1 MAFLTSRNFITNVN
15 LNNLFHIVDP
25 SDPSQGNPAGSSY
38 KVSIEQIRDFYNQYY
53 VNVTGDTMTGDLI
66 LPNLTATTINV
77 TNLTGDTINVTNLTG
92 DTIFVDNLT
101 GVTANTG
108 TLVIYNTPTTDPSNN
123 QVLVRDSTTGI
134 VELKDFTY
142 YNFGLYVQTGDSATV
157 VNTIT
162 ETTLLDGGIGSLTVP
177 ANYFNPGDSFNV
189 KIGGVVS
196 ANNGNTIT
204 VSVKSGSV
212 ILGTITVTFTN
223 GVTNRSWDF
232 QTDFTIRTIGGP
244 TVASII
250 SNGTF
255 MYNVSSDVYG
265 GGFSTLNNTTFD
277 TTISNTLDFTV
288 TWGTAS
294 LANSIYSSMC
304 ILKKTF

>member
-77 TNLTGDTINVTNLTG
+77 TNLTGDTI
-92 DTIFVDNLT
+92 FVDNLT

-123 QVLVRDSTTGI
+123 NFLVRDTTTG
-134 VELKDFTY
+134 VVKTKDISN

-162 ETTLLDGGIGSLTVP
+162 ETTLLDGGIGSLSVP

-189 KIGGVVS
+189 KIGGIVS

-204 VSVKSGSV
+204 VSVKSGSL

-244 TVASII
+244 TVASIM

-255 MYNVSSDVYG
+255 MYNVNSDIYG

-277 TTISNTLDFTV
+277 TTVSNTLDFTV
-288 TWGTAS
+288 TWGSAS
-294 LANSIYSSMC
+294 VNNSIYSSMA

>member
-66 LPNLTATTINV
+66 LPNLTGN
-77 TNLTGDTINVTNLTG
+77 
-92 DTIFVDNLT
+92 TIFVDNLT

-123 QVLVRDSTTGI
+123 QVLVRDSATGI
-134 VELKDFTY
+134 VELKDFTH
-142 YNFGLYVQTGDSATV
+142 YNFGLFVQTGDSTTV

-162 ETTLLDGGIGSLTVP
+162 ETSILDGGIGSLTVP
-177 ANYFNPGDSFNV
+177 ANYFTPGDSFNI
-189 KIGGVVS
+189 KIGGIVS
-196 ANNGNTIT
+196 ANNGDTIT

-244 TVASII
+244 TVASIM

-255 MYNVSSDVYG
+255 MYNVSSDIYG

-288 TWGTAS
+288 TWGSAS
-294 LANSIYSSMC
+294 VNNSIYSSIA

>member
-66 LPNLTATTINV
+66 LPNLTGN
-77 TNLTGDTINVTNLTG
+77 
-92 DTIFVDNLT
+92 TIFVDNLT
-101 GVTANTG
+101 GVTTNTG

-123 QVLVRDSTTGI
+123 QVLVRDSATGI
-134 VELKDFTY
+134 VELKDFTH
-142 YNFGLYVQTGDSATV
+142 YNFGLFVQTGDSTTV

-162 ETTLLDGGIGSLTVP
+162 ETSILDGGIGSLTVP
-177 ANYFNPGDSFNV
+177 ANYFTPGDSFNI
-189 KIGGVVS
+189 KIGGIVS
-196 ANNGNTIT
+196 ANNGDTIT

-244 TVASII
+244 TVASIM

-255 MYNVSSDVYG
+255 MYNVSSDIYG

-288 TWGTAS
+288 TWGSAS
-294 LANSIYSSMC
+294 VNNSIYSSIA

>member
-66 LPNLTATTINV
+66 LPNLTGN
-77 TNLTGDTINVTNLTG
+77 
-92 DTIFVDNLT
+92 TIFVDNLT
-101 GVTANTG
+101 GVTTNTG

-134 VELKDFTY
+134 VELKDFTH
-142 YNFGLYVQTGDSATV
+142 YNFGLFVQTGDSTTV

-162 ETTLLDGGIGSLTVP
+162 ETSILDGGIGSLTVP
-177 ANYFNPGDSFNV
+177 ANYFTPGDSFNI
-189 KIGGVVS
+189 KIGGIVS
-196 ANNGNTIT
+196 ANNGDTIT

-244 TVASII
+244 TVASIM

-255 MYNVSSDVYG
+255 MYNVSSDIYG

-288 TWGTAS
+288 TWGSAS
-294 LANSIYSSMC
+294 VNNSIYSSIA

>member
-38 KVSIEQIRDFYNQYY
+38 KVSIEQIRNFYNQYY
-53 VNVTGDTMTGDLI
+53 VNVTGDTMIGDLI
-66 LPNLTATTINV
+66 LPNLTAT
-77 TNLTGDTINVTNLTG
+77 TINVTNLTG

-134 VELKDFTY
+134 VELKDFTH
-142 YNFGLYVQTGDSATV
+142 YNFGLFVQTGDSSTV

-162 ETTLLDGGIGSLTVP
+162 ETTILDGGIGSLSVS
-177 ANYFNPGDSFNV
+177 ANYFSPGDSFHV
-189 KIGGVVS
+189 KIGGIVS

-204 VSVKSGSV
+204 FSVKTGSV
-212 ILGTITVTFTN
+212 ILGTDTITFTN
-223 GVTNRSWDF
+223 GVTNRSWEF
-232 QTDFTIRTIGGP
+232 NCDFTVRTIGGP
-244 TVASII
+244 TVASIMT
-250 SNGTF
+250 NGTF
-255 MYNVSSDVYG
+255 MYNVASDIYG
-265 GGFSTLNNTTFD
+265 GGFITLNNTTFD
-277 TTISNTLDFTV
+277 TTNPNTLDFTV
-288 TWGTAS
+288 TWGSAS
-294 LANSIYSSMC
+294 LGNSIYSSMC

>member
-77 TNLTGDTINVTNLTG
+77 TNLTGDTI
-92 DTIFVDNLT
+92 FVDNLT

-134 VELKDFTY
+134 VELKDFTQ
-142 YNFGLYVQTGDSATV
+142 YNFGLFVQTGDSATV

-162 ETTLLDGGIGSLTVP
+162 ETTILDGGIGSLSVP
-177 ANYFNPGDSFNV
+177 ANYFSTGDSFHI
-189 KIGGVVS
+189 KIGGIIS
-196 ANNGNTIT
+196 ANNGDTIT
-204 VSVKSGSV
+204 ISVKSGSL
-212 ILGTITVTFTN
+212 ILGTDVITFTN
-223 GVTNRSWDF
+223 GVTNRSWEF
-232 QTDFTIRTIGGP
+232 NCDFTIRTIGGP
-244 TVASII
+244 TVASVM

-255 MYNVSSDVYG
+255 MYNVNSDIYG

-288 TWGTAS
+288 TWGSAS
-294 LANSIYSSMC
+294 VNNSIYSSMA

>member
-38 KVSIEQIRDFYNQYY
+38 KVSIEQIRNFYNQYY

-92 DTIFVDNLT
+92 
-101 GVTANTG
+101 VTANTG

-134 VELKDFTY
+134 VELKDFTR
-142 YNFGLYVQTGDSATV
+142 YNFGLFVQTGNSATV

-162 ETTLLDGGIGSLTVP
+162 ETTILDGGIGSLSVP
-177 ANYFNPGDSFNV
+177 ANYFSPGDSFHV
-189 KIGGVVS
+189 KICGIVS
-196 ANNGNTIT
+196 ANNGNTLT
-204 VSVKSGSV
+204 FKTKSGSV
-212 ILGTITVTFTN
+212 ILGSDTITFTN
-223 GVTNRSWDF
+223 GVTNRPWEF
-232 QTDFTIRTIGGP
+232 MADFTIRTIGP
-244 TVASII
+244 TTVASIL
-250 SNGTF
+250 SNGMF
-255 MYNVSSDVYG
+255 MYSVGSAMYG
-265 GGFSTLNNTTFD
+265 ATFNTLNNTTFD
-277 TTISNTLDFTV
+277 TTIPNTLDFTV
-288 TWGTAS
+288 TWGSAS
-294 LANSIYSSMC
+294 LGNSIYSSMC
-304 ILKKTF
+304 ILKKIF